1 MNGRDLLK
9 AMAQQAKERLRGK
22 TDKIINFKNA
32 STRMEQS
39 NVKTIII
46 TQNDDKLNSKM
57 KNLIES
63 ECICPITEL
72 MDFSY
77 YKTLSKEQ
85 KERYF
90 FTIADR
96 FRKYKLELENE
107 KFNQVCEY

>member
-22 TDKIINFKNA
+22 SEKFTSIKYAKMNLQRPDIKTVIIN
-32 STRMEQS
+32 QG
-39 NVKTIII
+39 
-46 TQNDDKLNSKM
+46 DDKFNSKM

-63 ECICPITEL
+63 ESICPINEL
-72 MDFSY
+72 IDFSY

-90 FTIADR
+90 FTIADK
-96 FRKYKLELENE
+96 FRMYRQQLENE
-107 KFNQVCEY
+107 KINQLCEY